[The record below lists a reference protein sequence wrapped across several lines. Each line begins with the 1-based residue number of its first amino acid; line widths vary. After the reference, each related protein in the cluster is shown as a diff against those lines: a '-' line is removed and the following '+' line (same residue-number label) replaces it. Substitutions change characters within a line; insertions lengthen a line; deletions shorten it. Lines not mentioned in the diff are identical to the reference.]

1 MDSLFSK
8 MVKSGKI
15 TYFLDVKEAKNN
27 TKYLTVTASQ
37 PSREE
42 PKKFTKSSIN
52 VFSNSAEEF
61 VGAVKQAKEEL
72 SSAQTFSKTVKSG
85 KMTYFVDTKD
95 AKNNTKYVVV
105 TATQP
110 SKEDP
115 KKFTRK
121 RINIFDNA
129 ANDFLG
135 ALQEAMDHM
144 K

>member
-1 MDSLFSK
+1 MDPLFSK

-61 VGAVKQAKEEL
+61 VGALKQAKEEL
-72 SSAQTFSKTVKSG
+72 GSSQMYSKTVKSG
-85 KMTYFVDTKD
+85 KMTYFVDTKE

-105 TATQP
+105 TASQP

-121 RINIFDNA
+121 RINIFDSA
-129 ANDFLG
+129 TNDFIG
-135 ALQEAMDHM
+135 AVQEAVTHM

>member
-42 PKKFTKSSIN
+42 PQKFTKSSIN

-72 SSAQTFSKTVKSG
+72 GSPQNFSKTVKSG
-85 KMTYFVDTKD
+85 KMTYFVDTKE
-95 AKNNTKYVVV
+95 AKNNTKYVIV
-105 TATQP
+105 TASQP

-121 RINIFDNA
+121 RINIFDSA

-135 ALQEAMDHM
+135 ALQEAVTHM

>member
-1 MDSLFSK
+1 MESLFSK

-15 TYFLDVKEAKNN
+15 TYFLDVREAKNN

-37 PSREE
+37 PSKEE
-42 PKKFTKSSIN
+42 PTKFTKNSIN
-52 VFSNSAEEF
+52 VFSNSADEF
-61 VGAVKQAKEEL
+61 VDAVKKAKDEL
-72 SSAQTFSKTVKSG
+72 GSTDAFSKTVKSG
-85 KMTYFVDTKD
+85 RITYFIDTKE

-110 SKEDP
+110 SKDDP

-129 ANDFLG
+129 ATDFIG
-135 ALQEAMDHM
+135 ALQEAMTHM

>member
-1 MDSLFSK
+1 MDALFSK

-72 SSAQTFSKTVKSG
+72 GSTATFSKTVKSG

-110 SKEDP
+110 SKDDP

-129 ANDFLG
+129 ATDFIG
-135 ALQEAMDHM
+135 ALQEAMTHM

>member
-1 MDSLFSK
+1 MDALFSK

-42 PKKFTKSSIN
+42 PKKFSKSSIN

-61 VGAVKQAKEEL
+61 IGAVKQAKEEL
-72 SSAQTFSKTVKSG
+72 ASPQTFSKTVKSG
-85 KMTYFVDTKD
+85 KMTYFVDTKE
-95 AKNNTKYVVV
+95 AKNNTKYVTV

-121 RINIFDNA
+121 RINIFDSA

-135 ALQEAMDHM
+135 ALQEAMAHM

>member
-37 PSREE
+37 PSKEE
-42 PKKFTKSSIN
+42 PKKFTKNSIN

-61 VGAVKQAKEEL
+61 IGAVKQAKEEL
-72 SSAQTFSKTVKSG
+72 SSSQTFSKTVKSG
-85 KMTYFVDTKD
+85 KMTYFVDTKE
-95 AKNNTKYVVV
+95 AKNNTKYVTV

-129 ANDFLG
+129 ANDFVG

>member
-42 PKKFTKSSIN
+42 PKKFMKNSIN

-72 SSAQTFSKTVKSG
+72 ASPQTFSKTVKSG
-85 KMTYFVDTKD
+85 KMTYFVDTKE
-95 AKNNTKYVVV
+95 AKNNTKYVTV

-110 SKEDP
+110 SKDDP

-121 RINIFDNA
+121 RINIFDSA

-135 ALQEAMDHM
+135 ALQEAVTHM

>member
-1 MDSLFSK
+1 MDALYSK

-37 PSREE
+37 PSKDE
-42 PKKFTKSSIN
+42 PQKFTKSSIN
-52 VFSNSAEEF
+52 VFSNSVEEF
-61 VGAVKQAKEEL
+61 LGALKEAKQEL
-72 SSAQTFSKTVKSG
+72 GSTTTFSKTVKSG
-85 KMTYFVDTKD
+85 KMTYFVDTKE

-105 TATQP
+105 TASQP

-121 RINIFDNA
+121 RINIFGNA
-129 ANDFLG
+129 ADDFLG
-135 ALQEAMDHM
+135 AVQEAVDHL

>member
-1 MDSLFSK
+1 MDALFSK

-37 PSREE
+37 PSKDE

-52 VFSNSAEEF
+52 IFSNAADDF
-61 VGAVKQAKEEL
+61 VATLKQAKDEL
-72 SSAQTFSKTVKSG
+72 GATDTFSKTVKSG
-85 KMTYFVDTKD
+85 KITYFVDTKE
-95 AKNNTKYVVV
+95 AKNNTKYMVV
-105 TATQP
+105 TASQP

-115 KKFTRK
+115 KKFTRR
-121 RINIFDNA
+121 RINIFDSA
-129 ANDFLG
+129 AGDFVG
-135 ALQEAMDHM
+135 ALQEAMTHM

>member
-1 MDSLFSK
+1 MDALFSK

-42 PKKFTKSSIN
+42 DKKFTKSSIN

-61 VGAVKQAKEEL
+61 VGALKQAKQEL
-72 SSAQTFSKTVKSG
+72 GSPQTFSKTVKSG
-85 KMTYFVDTKD
+85 KMTYFVDTKE
-95 AKNNTKYVVV
+95 AKNNTKYVTV
-105 TATQP
+105 TASQP

-121 RINIFDNA
+121 RINIFDSA

-135 ALQEAMDHM
+135 ALEEAVTHM

>member
-1 MDSLFSK
+1 MDALFSK

-37 PSREE
+37 PSKEE

-52 VFSNSAEEF
+52 VFSNAAEDF
-61 VGAVKQAKEEL
+61 VGALKQAKEEL
-72 SSAQTFSKTVKSG
+72 GAAEKFSKTVKSG
-85 KMTYFVDTKD
+85 KITYFVDTKE
-95 AKNNTKYVVV
+95 AKNNTKYWTV
-105 TATQP
+105 TASQP

-121 RINIFDNA
+121 HINIFDSG

-135 ALQEAMDHM
+135 AVQEAMTHM

>member
-1 MDSLFSK
+1 MDALFSK

-42 PKKFTKSSIN
+42 DKKFTKSSIN

-61 VGAVKQAKEEL
+61 VGALKQAKQEL
-72 SSAQTFSKTVKSG
+72 GSAETFSKTVKSG
-85 KMTYFVDTKD
+85 KMTYFVDTKE
-95 AKNNTKYVVV
+95 AKNNTKYVTV
-105 TATQP
+105 TASQP

-121 RINIFDNA
+121 RINIFDSA

-135 ALQEAMDHM
+135 ALEEAVTHM

>member
-1 MDSLFSK
+1 MDPLFSK

-37 PSREE
+37 PSKDE
-42 PKKFTKSSIN
+42 PQKFTKSSIN

-61 VGAVKQAKEEL
+61 VGALKQAKEEL
-72 SSAQTFSKTVKSG
+72 ASPAVFSKTVKSG
-85 KMTYFVDTKD
+85 KMTYFVDTKE

-105 TATQP
+105 TASQP
-110 SKEDP
+110 SQDDP

-121 RINIFDNA
+121 RINIFSNA
-129 ANDFLG
+129 AEDFLG
-135 ALQEAMDHM
+135 AIQEAMTHL

>member
-1 MDSLFSK
+1 MDALFSK

-61 VGAVKQAKEEL
+61 IGAVKQAKEEL
-72 SSAQTFSKTVKSG
+72 ASPQTFSKTVKSG
-85 KMTYFVDTKD
+85 KMTYFVDTKE
-95 AKNNTKYVVV
+95 AKNNTKYVIV
-105 TATQP
+105 TASQP

-121 RINIFDNA
+121 RINIFDSA
-129 ANDFLG
+129 ANDFVG
-135 ALQEAMDHM
+135 ALEEAVTHM

>member
-15 TYFLDVKEAKNN
+15 TYFMDVREAKNN

-37 PSREE
+37 PSKDE
-42 PKKFTKSSIN
+42 PKKFMKNSIN

-61 VGAVKQAKEEL
+61 VDAVKKAKEQL
-72 SSAQTFSKTVKSG
+72 GSAETFSKTVKSG
-85 KMTYFVDTKD
+85 KMTYFIDTKE
-95 AKNNTKYVVV
+95 AKNNTKYVVL

-115 KKFTRK
+115 EKFTRK
-121 RINIFDNA
+121 RINVFDNA
-129 ANDFLG
+129 AEDFIG
-135 ALQEAMDHM
+135 ALEEAVTHM

>member
-52 VFSNSAEEF
+52 VFSNAAEEF
-61 VGAVKQAKEEL
+61 VGAVQSAKEEL
-72 SSAQTFSKTVKSG
+72 NSATAFSKTVKSG
-85 KMTYFVDTKD
+85 KMTYFVDVKE
-95 AKNNTKYVVV
+95 AKNSKKYVAVA
-105 TATQP
+105 ATQP
-110 SKEDP
+110 SKDDP
-115 KKFTRK
+115 TKFTRK
-121 RINIFDNA
+121 RITVFDNA
-129 ANDFLG
+129 ADDFVG
-135 ALQEAMDHM
+135 ALQEAITHL

>member
-1 MDSLFSK
+1 MDSVFSK

-42 PKKFTKSSIN
+42 PNKFTKSSIN
-52 VFSNSAEEF
+52 VFSNSAEEL
-61 VGAVKQAKEEL
+61 VGAVKEAKQEL
-72 SSAQTFSKTVKSG
+72 NSSSTFSKTVKSG
-85 KMTYFVDTKD
+85 KMTYFVDTKE

-105 TATQP
+105 TASQP
-110 SKEDP
+110 SKDDP

-129 ANDFLG
+129 ATDFLG

>member
-42 PKKFTKSSIN
+42 PKKFTKNSIN

-72 SSAQTFSKTVKSG
+72 ASPQAFSKTVKSG
-85 KMTYFVDTKD
+85 KMTYFVDTKE
-95 AKNNTKYVVV
+95 AKNNTKYVTV
-105 TATQP
+105 TASQP

-121 RINIFDNA
+121 RINIFDSA

-135 ALQEAMDHM
+135 ALQEAVTHM

>member
-42 PKKFTKSSIN
+42 PKKFMKNSIN

-72 SSAQTFSKTVKSG
+72 ASPQTFSKTVKSG
-85 KMTYFVDTKD
+85 KMTYFVDTKE
-95 AKNNTKYVVV
+95 AKNNTKYVTV

-110 SKEDP
+110 SKDDP

-135 ALQEAMDHM
+135 ALQEAVTHM

>member
-37 PSREE
+37 PSKEE
-42 PKKFTKSSIN
+42 PKKFTKNSIN

-61 VGAVKQAKEEL
+61 IGAVKQAKEEL

-85 KMTYFVDTKD
+85 KMTYFVDTKE
-95 AKNNTKYVVV
+95 AKNNTKYVTV
-105 TATQP
+105 TASQP

-129 ANDFLG
+129 ANDFVG

>member
-1 MDSLFSK
+1 MDALFSK

-42 PKKFTKSSIN
+42 EKKFTKSSIN
-52 VFSNSAEEF
+52 IFSNSAEEF
-61 VGAVKQAKEEL
+61 VGALKQAKGEL
-72 SSAQTFSKTVKSG
+72 GSAQTFSKIVKSG
-85 KMTYFVDTKD
+85 KMTYFVDTKE
-95 AKNNTKYVVV
+95 AKNNTKYVTV
-105 TATQP
+105 TASQP

-121 RINIFDNA
+121 RINIFDSA

-135 ALQEAMDHM
+135 ALEEAVTHM

>member
-1 MDSLFSK
+1 MDALFSK

-37 PSREE
+37 PSKEE

-52 VFSNSAEEF
+52 VFSNSADEF
-61 VGAVKQAKEEL
+61 IGAVKQAKEEL
-72 SSAQTFSKTVKSG
+72 ASPQTFSKTVKSG
-85 KMTYFVDTKD
+85 KMTYFVDTKE
-95 AKNNTKYVVV
+95 AKNNTKYVTV
-105 TATQP
+105 TASQP
-110 SKEDP
+110 SKDDP

-121 RINIFDNA
+121 RINIFDSA

-135 ALQEAMDHM
+135 ALEEAATHM